1 MRLIA
6 GGTDGDTH
14 RPIRPMSSGD
24 EWAGVIA
31 ATQHAEE
38 LTAPPE
44 GMHWVQ
50 IEGLWALRP
59 IAGDLERSVHLSGH
73 RPRASL
79 EPRALSGRLL
89 ARRSTLA
96 LTTTIMHAWFGPPVD
111 VQGSLEQQTLEQPL
125 LAAADSLSA
134 LSDSAGGSER
144 PGNACRACALLRSAT
159 VGLTATV
166 SPQWAQAVAVHA
178 APALTSATVGLT
190 EAPGSPRASG
200 RRGDGG
206 PQFGLS
212 LGVGAVSGDVNER
225 F

>member
-1 MRLIA
+1 
-6 GGTDGDTH
+6 
-14 RPIRPMSSGD
+14 MSIGD

-44 GMHWVQ
+44 GMYWVQ

-111 VQGSLEQQTLEQPL
+111 VQGTLEQPL

-134 LSDSAGGSER
+134 LSDSAGGSEC

-166 SPQWAQAVAVHA
+166 SPQWAQ
-178 APALTSATVGLT
+178 G
-190 EAPGSPRASG
+190 PGSGSACRACSHLCDS
-200 RRGDGG
+200 RTH
-206 PQFGLS
+206 
-212 LGVGAVSGDVNER
+212 
-225 F
+225 

>member
-44 GMHWVQ
+44 GMYWAQVK
-50 IEGLWALRP
+50 GLWTLRP
-59 IAGDLERSVHLSGH
+59 IDLERSVHLSGH
-73 RPRASL
+73 RPRARL

-212 LGVGAVSGDVNER
+212 LGVGAVSGDGNER